1 MNGPQN
7 RTLAIIVTFWPDRR
21 HMTALVRKLSGQ
33 AQGIVIVDNTPGEES
48 GHLELLGE
56 LARACPALKINR
68 MGKNA
73 GIASAFN
80 AGIET
85 ALEGGYRFVY
95 LSDQDSEPAEGMID
109 GLIDCYEGIQA
120 RGVNVGCVCPA
131 FHDATTGRLFNFQ
144 AYVPGRYFYRSV
156 PAERARPW
164 MEVITTISSGSLIP
178 CHVLETVGL
187 MKEEYFIDDVD
198 TEWCH
203 RARFHGFHIY
213 GTSSVLL
220 NHRLGDVSFRIW
232 LFGWKPFNLY
242 SPLRLYYRFRNY
254 VLMVR
259 LPHVPLRWSVRAAW
273 YWLGNLYAYGLF
285 APHRIRNVK
294 AIGWGILDGLIGR
307 SGPCRHEF

>member
-1 MNGPQN
+1 M
-7 RTLAIIVTFWPDRR
+7 L
-21 HMTALVRKLSGQ
+21 RKLSGQ
-33 AQGIVIVDNTPGEES
+33 VEGIVIVDNTPGDDS
-48 GHLELLGE
+48 RHSQLLGDLE
-56 LARACPALKINR
+56 RVFSNLGIIR
-68 MGKNA
+68 MGENA

-80 AGIET
+80 AGIEK
-85 ALEGGYRFVY
+85 ALEAGYRFVY
-95 LSDQDSEPAEGMID
+95 LSDQDSEPAEGMVD
-109 GLIDCYEGIQA
+109 GLVDCYEEIRA
-120 RGVNVGCVCPA
+120 EGVNVGCICPA

-144 AYVPGRYFYRSV
+144 AYVPGRFFYRSV
-156 PAERARPW
+156 PASMAKPS
-164 MEVITTISSGSLIP
+164 MEIITTISSGSLIP
-178 CHVLETVGL
+178 SRVLEKVGL

-220 NHRLGDVSFRIW
+220 NHRLGDVAFRIW

-285 APHRIRNVK
+285 APHRLRNMR
-294 AIGWGILDGLIGR
+294 AIALGIIDGVIGR